1 MSITQNYKLNLI
13 QWYPGHI
20 AKAEKQL
27 KEQLKLVDV
36 VLEVRDARIPLSTH
50 HPQVSEWIGNK
61 ARLLILNRLDMIS
74 PPAREL
80 WTEYFRTHN
89 QIPYVTN
96 AKQGKGIIAVSK
108 AAQSAGSA
116 VNQRRKERGMLPRP
130 IRAVVIGFPNV
141 GKSALINRLLG
152 RHIVQSA
159 ARPGVTRSL
168 RWVRISKELEL
179 LDSPG
184 IIPLKL
190 ENQEAALKLA
200 ICDDIGQASYD
211 NQKVAA
217 VFVDLVGELQE
228 TAPKILPANPF
239 LSRYKLESTPY
250 TGEEYLYALAEH
262 KYQGDVERSA
272 RHILTDF
279 RKGLLGQFPL
289 ELPESIIN

>member
-1 MSITQNYKLNLI
+1 MSITENYKLNLI

-20 AKAEKQL
+20 AKAERQL

-50 HPQVSEWIGNK
+50 HPQVSEWIGDK
-61 ARLLILNRLDMIS
+61 AKLLIINRLDMIS
-74 PPAREL
+74 SQVREL
-80 WTEYFRTHN
+80 WTDYFRAN
-89 QIPYVTN
+89 NDVPIYTN
-96 AKQGKGIIAVSK
+96 AKQGKGVNGVAK
-108 AAQSAGSA
+108 AAQEKGSS

-141 GKSALINRLLG
+141 GKSALINRLVG
-152 RHIVQSA
+152 KRVVQSA

-179 LDSPG
+179 LDAPG
-184 IIPLKL
+184 VIPLKL

-200 ICDDIGQASYD
+200 ICDDIGEASYD

-217 VFVDLVGELQE
+217 AFVDLVRDIQQ
-228 TAPKILPANPF
+228 TAPEILPDNPF

-250 TGEEYLYALAEH
+250 TGEEYIYALAEH

-272 RHILTDF
+272 RTILTDY
-279 RKGLLGQFPL
+279 RKGNLGQFSL
-289 ELPESIIN
+289 EVP